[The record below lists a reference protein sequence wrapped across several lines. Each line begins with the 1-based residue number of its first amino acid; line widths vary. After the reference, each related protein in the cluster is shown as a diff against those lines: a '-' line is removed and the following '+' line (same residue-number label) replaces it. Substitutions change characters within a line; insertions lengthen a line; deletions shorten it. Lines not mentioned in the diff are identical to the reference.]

1 VATRRASLLT
11 VARRGDSTATLKR
24 LRDQLAE
31 QLDAQYVSHAEGCP
45 CKCGR
50 PAGDPR
56 QIATLVKALSGILG
70 LIDKRMPVSR
80 PAVDAPIAPD
90 PVAVDD
96 ELRRRR
102 DARRSG

>member
-1 VATRRASLLT
+1 MARRALVAT
-11 VARRGDSTATLKR
+11 VARRGDSTATLQR

-31 QLDAQYVSHAEGCP
+31 QIDAQMVTHAEGCA

-50 PAGDPR
+50 PAGDSR
-56 QIATLVKALSGILG
+56 QIATLVKALSAILV
-70 LIDKRMPVSR
+70 LLDQRLPVVRS
-80 PAVDAPIAPD
+80 AEAAPVAPD
-90 PVAVDD
+90 PVPVDD